1 MPLLV
6 PSRSTFGSADE
17 TAIVQYH
24 GAYGIGP
31 AAVTPAAVGLD
42 RETAPS
48 AASAATNA
56 ATNAAATMRGR
67 VTMLVT
73 TRAPGRRRDRS
84 DESPRSGSS
93 NPSAPVRP
101 QAPAPTRTRRR
112 RRSSGGP
119 PADPARAAP

>member
-6 PSRSTFGSADE
+6 PSRSTFGAADD

-24 GAYGIGP
+24 GAYGMGP
-31 AAVTPAAVGLD
+31 AVVTPAAVGLD

-48 AASAATNA
+48 AANATTNA

-73 TRAPGRRRDRS
+73 RRAPGRRRGRS
-84 DESPRSGSS
+84 GESPRSGSS
-93 NPSAPVRP
+93 NPSGPVRP
-101 QAPAPTRTRRR
+101 QAPVPRRTRRR
-112 RRSSGGP
+112 RRSSG
-119 PADPARAAP
+119 

>member
-6 PSRSTFGSADE
+6 PRRSTFESADE

-48 AASAATNA
+48 AANAAANA

-67 VTMLVT
+67 ATVAHATPSTLSDAIPTLWAGSAGPCNVT
-73 TRAPGRRRDRS
+73 
-84 DESPRSGSS
+84 
-93 NPSAPVRP
+93 PSAPNRPSRKRRPSSVRRP
-101 QAPAPTRTRRR
+101 
-112 RRSSGGP
+112 
-119 PADPARAAP
+119 